1 MKINVECKDKTEYEF
16 ENLKYGDV
24 FTFNY
29 IDDSDDCET
38 KIYLGMKCNNYQFTN
53 ESCYIDLENSIIYDW
68 NNNCHIIDIISCE
81 LNEV

>member
-53 ESCYIDLENSIIYDW
+53 
-68 NNNCHIIDIISCE
+68 
-81 LNEV
+81 